1 MAKGGRRY
9 PLLIYREMINRLWPE
24 LFWLGVGLLGLSFLG
39 KYIFPDPINAWRWKW
54 LMWLSIGPFLAALI
68 LFVMRGIAYIQPYQT
83 HIRLVTP
90 ILRFNIS
97 YKRLR
102 KYTTSEI
109 RAIFPPSK
117 KMSGWKREVL
127 AKFSSKTAVV
137 LELSGWP
144 LEPRLMKMFLS
155 PLFFRDTTP
164 HFVILVNDWMRFS
177 LEIDSMRTGGNVQQ
191 QNRPQNQSILSR
203 LPRGDK

>member
-9 PLLIYREMINRLWPE
+9 PLLVYREMLNRVWPDV
-24 LFWLGVGLLGLSFLG
+24 FWLGAAVLFLAWLM
-39 KYIFPDPINAWRWKW
+39 YREDAAQPWRWQG
-54 LMWLSIGPFLAALI
+54 LIGVGALAMFVSLV

-83 HIRLVTP
+83 YIRLVTP

-102 KYTTSEI
+102 KYTTSEL

-127 AKFSSKTAVV
+127 GKFSSKTALV

-144 LEPRLMKMFLS
+144 LKPGWLRLFLS

-164 HFVILVNDWMRFS
+164 HFVILVEDWMRLS
-177 LEIDSMRTGGNVQQ
+177 LEIDSMRTGGGVPQQ
-191 QNRPQNQSILSR
+191 VRPQNQSILSR

>member
-9 PLLIYREMINRLWPE
+9 PLLIYREMLNRLWPDV
-24 LFWLGVGLLGLSFLG
+24 FWLGVALLFLAWLM
-39 KYIFPDPINAWRWKW
+39 YRDDSMQPWRWQ
-54 LMWLSIGPFLAALI
+54 GLAGVATLAMFVSLV
-68 LFVMRGIAYIQPYQT
+68 LFIMRGIAYIQPYPT
-83 HIRLVTP
+83 YIRLVTP

-102 KYTTSEI
+102 KYTTSEM

-144 LEPRLMKMFLS
+144 LEPRLMKNFLS
-155 PLFFRDTTP
+155 PLFFRDNTP
-164 HFVILVNDWMRFS
+164 HFVILVNDWMRLS
-177 LEIDSMRTGGNVQQ
+177 LEIDSMRTGGGTKQQ
-191 QNRPQNQSILSR
+191 ARPQNQSILSR

>member
-1 MAKGGRRY
+1 
-9 PLLIYREMINRLWPE
+9 
-24 LFWLGVGLLGLSFLG
+24 
-39 KYIFPDPINAWRWKW
+39 
-54 LMWLSIGPFLAALI
+54 
-68 LFVMRGIAYIQPYQT
+68 
-83 HIRLVTP
+83 
-90 ILRFNIS
+90 
-97 YKRLR
+97 
-102 KYTTSEI
+102 
-109 RAIFPPSK
+109 
-117 KMSGWKREVL
+117 MSGWKREVL

>member
-9 PLLIYREMINRLWPE
+9 PLLIYREMLNRLWPE
-24 LFWLGVGLLGLSFLG
+24 IFWLGVGLLGLALLG
-39 KYIFPDPINAWRWKW
+39 RFIFPDPLNAWRWKW
-54 LMWLSIGPFLAALI
+54 LMWLSVGPFFAALF
-68 LFVMRGIAYIQPYQT
+68 LFIIRGVAYIQPYPSY
-83 HIRLVTP
+83 IRIVTP

-102 KYTTSEI
+102 KYTTSEM

-117 KMSGWKREVL
+117 KMPAWKREVMG
-127 AKFSSKTAVV
+127 KFGSKTAIV

-144 LEPRLMKMFLS
+144 LKPWMLKMFLS
-155 PLFFRDTTP
+155 SLFFQGTTP
-164 HFVILVNDWMRFS
+164 HFVILVNDWMRLS